1 MTIDL
6 LYELV
11 KSKKIDIVVG
21 LESRGFLM
29 GPPLALK
36 LGAGFVMVRKPG
48 KLPYKT
54 ISYSYLK
61 EYGKD
66 TLMMHEDSFAP
77 G

>member
-1 MTIDL
+1 MAIEL

-11 KSKKIDIVVG
+11 KDKKIEVVVG
-21 LESRGFLM
+21 VESRGFLV
-29 GPPLALK
+29 GPPLALM

-66 TLMMHEDSFAP
+66 TLMMHEDSFEK